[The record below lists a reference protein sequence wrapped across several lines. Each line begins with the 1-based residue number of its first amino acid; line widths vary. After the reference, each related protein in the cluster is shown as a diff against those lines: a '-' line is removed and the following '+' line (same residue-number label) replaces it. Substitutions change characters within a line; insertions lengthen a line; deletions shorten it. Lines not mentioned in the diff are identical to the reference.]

1 MWQVATSIT
10 SHISRDC
17 RYFIHGDPVQHR
29 NLIAREAAHF
39 QMFLGNRFSAALRTV
54 QHHQVGDGGSDEAR
68 TADREDLYR
77 GARSHPWRP
86 VMTDTLTSARR
97 SWNMS
102 RIKGRNT
109 GPELRLRSLLHR
121 AGFRFRLH
129 AKQLPGRP
137 DVVLPKYRTA
147 IFVHGCFWHRHPGC
161 RYATTPSTRWEF
173 WQEKFDGN
181 VSRDAR
187 DQAALE
193 AAGWIALTV
202 WECELKA
209 DAEGVLR
216 RLADQL
222 RGDG

>member
-1 MWQVATSIT
+1 MA
-10 SHISRDC
+10 
-17 RYFIHGDPVQHR
+17 
-29 NLIAREAAHF
+29 
-39 QMFLGNRFSAALRTV
+39 
-54 QHHQVGDGGSDEAR
+54 
-68 TADREDLYR
+68 
-77 GARSHPWRP
+77 
-86 VMTDTLTSARR
+86 DTLTSERR

-102 RIKGRNT
+102 RIRGRDT
-109 GPELRLRSLLHR
+109 GPELLLRSLLHR

-137 DVVLPKYRTA
+137 DVVLPKYKAA

-161 RYATTPSTRWEF
+161 RNATTPSTRREF

-187 DQAALE
+187 NRADLE
-193 AAGWIALTV
+193 AAGWTVLTV

-209 DAEGVLR
+209 DPERIVSQ
-216 RLADQL
+216 LACEL